1 MAEDTKDWNWASEYV
16 ENLSFEDVQ
25 DNDIMDFLRE
35 EMRDEII
42 RKVPDAATTG
52 VWTQTLDYLINHNK
66 YRLVI
71 DWHR

>member
-25 DNDIMDFLRE
+25 DNDIMDFLKD
-35 EMRDEII
+35 EMRKEII
-42 RKVPDAATTG
+42 RKVPDAATQG
-52 VWTQTLDYLINHNK
+52 NWTISYHHLIDRNK
-66 YRLVI
+66 YVLAV